1 MSITDTTKWRAV
13 YNDDTFLDEG
23 EEEGHG
29 WKNIDFKNLKIF
41 KLLNSEGTEICQV
54 NLGGDKRIIFTRRN
68 LIQAGQKFVKRGDVK
83 ILVPVKALERIII
96 LGWQKTVNGVNVK
109 AIFYIMPD
117 GRIEMDD
124 EWHEDSTHIPVT
136 TPTEF

>member
-23 EEEGHG
+23 EEEGHA
-29 WKNIDFKNLKIF
+29 WKNIDFKNLKTF

-124 EWHEDSTHIPVT
+124 EWREDSIHIPVT